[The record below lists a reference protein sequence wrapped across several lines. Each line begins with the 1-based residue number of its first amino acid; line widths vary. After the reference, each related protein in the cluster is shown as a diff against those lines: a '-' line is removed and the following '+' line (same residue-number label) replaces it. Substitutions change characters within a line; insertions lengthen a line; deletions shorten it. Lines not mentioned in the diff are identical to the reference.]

1 MYYMIGG
8 GPHNEPFDVDEFFL
22 VTDVADSMKANQ
34 ITLCNMLVEL
44 QLNKFNLRNLA

>member
-22 VTDVADSMKANQ
+22 VTDVADSIKSRYATCSSNYS
-34 ITLCNMLVEL
+34 
-44 QLNKFNLRNLA
+44 